1 MNDSYIL
8 IVEDETSIREL
19 IAFACVSAGF
29 TVKGCENTQKAQA
42 LLEEQRPSLILL
54 DYMLPDKSGV
64 QWLEELR
71 QAPETVTLPVIML
84 TARGSEADRVNGL
97 NAGADDYI
105 VKPFMPRE
113 LTARINAVLRRA
125 RVLAPTPNPEPLVRC
140 GPLEMDEKRCE
151 ARVDGQ
157 TLTLSAKEFKLL
169 LVFAKNPG
177 RVYSR
182 EMLLELVWDNA
193 YIDERTVDVHM
204 LRLRKQLQGTA
215 CENLLQTVRGLGYRA
230 NVV

>member
-125 RVLAPTPNPEPLVRC
+125 RVLAPTPNPEPLVR
-140 GPLEMDEKRCE
+140 
-151 ARVDGQ
+151 
-157 TLTLSAKEFKLL
+157 
-169 LVFAKNPG
+169 
-177 RVYSR
+177 
-182 EMLLELVWDNA
+182 
-193 YIDERTVDVHM
+193 
-204 LRLRKQLQGTA
+204 
-215 CENLLQTVRGLGYRA
+215 
-230 NVV
+230 

>member
-1 MNDSYIL
+1 MDNSYIL

-29 TVKGCENTQKAQA
+29 KVKGCENTQKAEA
-42 LLEEQRPSLILL
+42 LLAEERPALILL
-54 DYMLPDKSGV
+54 DYMLPGKSGI

-71 QAPETVTLPVIML
+71 QSPQTVTLPVIML
-84 TARGSEADRVNGL
+84 TARGSEADRVDGL

-105 VKPFMPRE
+105 VKPFMPKE
-113 LTARINAVLRRA
+113 LTARINAVLRRT
-125 RVLAPTPNPEPLVRC
+125 RVLAPAPIPDPLVRC
-140 GPLEMDEKRCE
+140 GTLEMDEKRVQ

-157 TLTLSAKEFKLL
+157 ELSLSAKEFKLL

-182 EMLLELVWDNA
+182 DLLLDLVWDNA

-204 LRLRKQLQGTA
+204 LRLRKQLQGTS

-230 NVV
+230 NVE